1 MAEAYLPSISLIL
14 MAALMLPLAAT
25 MYRMT
30 VNPVSTNGLVAV
42 DMLTSL
48 TIAAGALATVGTG
61 WRGFLDIGFGIALIG
76 FAATCMLAILLDR
89 RGRRR

>member
-1 MAEAYLPSISLIL
+1 MPESYLSSMSLIL
-14 MAALMLPLAAT
+14 IAVLMLPLSAT
-25 MYRMT
+25 LYRMT
-30 VNPVSTNGLVAV
+30 VNPVSMNGFVAV

-61 WRGFLDIGFGIALIG
+61 WRGFLGISFGIALMG
-76 FAATCMLAILLDR
+76 FATTCILAILLER